1 VVVLLLDSNLLD
13 IVLVYRTLH
22 ILLDKQ
28 VVVVVEVAVQED
40 SNNLDMLEHKLYNIA
55 LDKVLVV
62 VELYQV
68 AQVHLGLQVGQLV
81 LEVQE
86 VHLVPEV
93 LLLLFFQP
101 VQLVQEEVLVEQAD
115 SRLVNI

>member
-1 VVVLLLDSNLLD
+1 VVDSNLLD
-13 IVLVYRTLH
+13 IVLVYRSLRT
-22 ILLDKQ
+22 LLDKQ
-28 VVVVVEVAVQED
+28 VVVVVEVVVQED
-40 SNNLDMLEHKLYNIA
+40 SNNLDMLEHKLYSIA

-68 AQVHLGLQVGQLV
+68 AQVHLVLQVGQLV

-86 VHLVPEV
+86 VHLVLEV
-93 LLLLFFQP
+93 LLLLIFQQ
-101 VQLVQEEVLVEQAD
+101 VQLVQEEVLVEQVD